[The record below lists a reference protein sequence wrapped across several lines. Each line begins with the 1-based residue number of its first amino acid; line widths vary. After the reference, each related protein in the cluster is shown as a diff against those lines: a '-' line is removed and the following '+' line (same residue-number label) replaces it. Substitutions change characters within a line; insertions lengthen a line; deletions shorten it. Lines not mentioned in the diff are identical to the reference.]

1 MCIRDRKETVLL
13 LKKVWKEFSV
23 NGPTKEEV
31 ENAKSYLKGSYGLQF
46 TNSRSIAGLL
56 VALQRHK
63 LGVDYLTERSKL
75 IEDVTLS
82 DLKRVAKQLFNDEK
96 LMFAIIGT
104 PENIKSS
111 ISIPALD

>member
-1 MCIRDRKETVLL
+1 MFQHTLAYGERRIDIRKRVHKNSKVKETVLL

-56 VALQRHK
+56 
-63 LGVDYLTERSKL
+63 
-75 IEDVTLS
+75 
-82 DLKRVAKQLFNDEK
+82 
-96 LMFAIIGT
+96 
-104 PENIKSS
+104 
-111 ISIPALD
+111 